1 MMDATG
7 TGLEERV
14 AELTRQI
21 SGSVLGRTDAD
32 YDTVRAVYNG
42 LIDRKPALIARCLT
56 TQDAVAALAFARR
69 EGFEVS
75 VRGAGHN
82 VAGRAVTEG
91 GVMIDLSEMKGIA
104 VDPDRATATA
114 QGGVVWAELNDAT
127 AEHGL
132 AVTGGVISTTG
143 IAGFTL
149 GGGLGW
155 LMAKFGLASD
165 NLLAVE
171 LVTAAGE
178 VLQVDAESHPDL
190 FWALRGGGGNFGIA
204 TSFTYRLHPLG
215 TITGGL
221 IAHPID
227 AAPELLRFYRD
238 AIAGASDDLSV
249 FAGLVHAPDGSGA
262 KLAALVAFHTGDPSQ
277 AERDLEPFKT
287 WGSPLVVDVGQMP
300 YPVMNTLLDAGY
312 PTGAL
317 NYWLASFTLLPD
329 ELIDIAVERYATVPS
344 PMTAILFEHFHGAVT
359 RIGATE
365 SAVPHRDE
373 AWNLLIPAVWTD
385 PAETDANI
393 AWTRE
398 TFAALRPH
406 FETRR
411 WLNYLDDDQ
420 GDDATVRAAY
430 GPNYERLRE
439 VKRQYDPNNV
449 FHLNHNIQ
457 P

>member
-14 AELTRQI
+14 VELTQQI

-171 LVTAAGE
+171 LASM
-178 VLQVDAESHPDL
+178 LL
-190 FWALRGGGGNFGIA
+190 L
-204 TSFTYRLHPLG
+204 
-215 TITGGL
+215 GGL
-221 IAHPID
+221 
-227 AAPELLRFYRD
+227 
-238 AIAGASDDLSV
+238 V
-249 FAGLVHAPDGSGA
+249 
-262 KLAALVAFHTGDPSQ
+262 
-277 AERDLEPFKT
+277 
-287 WGSPLVVDVGQMP
+287 
-300 YPVMNTLLDAGY
+300 
-312 PTGAL
+312 
-317 NYWLASFTLLPD
+317 
-329 ELIDIAVERYATVPS
+329 
-344 PMTAILFEHFHGAVT
+344 
-359 RIGATE
+359 
-365 SAVPHRDE
+365 
-373 AWNLLIPAVWTD
+373 
-385 PAETDANI
+385 
-393 AWTRE
+393 
-398 TFAALRPH
+398 
-406 FETRR
+406 
-411 WLNYLDDDQ
+411 
-420 GDDATVRAAY
+420 AAY
-430 GPNYERLRE
+430 
-439 VKRQYDPNNV
+439 
-449 FHLNHNIQ
+449 HLGRHEDV
-457 P
+457 